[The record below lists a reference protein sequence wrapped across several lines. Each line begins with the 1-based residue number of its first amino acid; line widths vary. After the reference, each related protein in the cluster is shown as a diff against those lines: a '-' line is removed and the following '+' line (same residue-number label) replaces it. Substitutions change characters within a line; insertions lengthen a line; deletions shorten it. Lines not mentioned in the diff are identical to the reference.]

1 MSPNTRQGQTSC
13 YCRSNQRC
21 HWPSAKS
28 QRLSSR
34 LQQHT
39 FVAWWCGLAVLV
51 TMESHVENRLTGPVQ
66 SCLQEFYKG
75 LVNPKL
81 DTDYPNQVCS
91 CRVEI
96 YAMSAIFGRLLRQQN
111 LRPIRFPRGLIKPM
125 TILGLYSMLI
135 SRYHHRD
142 STTMVELAISSW
154 QPLTGNTTWSGG
166 STKATQ
172 LRLES
177 EEKYGDHWW
186 WWWRRGDD
194 K

>member
-34 LQQHT
+34 IQQHT

-66 SCLQEFYKG
+66 SCLQEFYNG

-125 TILGLYSMLI
+125 TILGLCWGFYGRSGGT
-135 SRYHHRD
+135 SDRCF
-142 STTMVELAISSW
+142 SPISSGKLVKIW
-154 QPLTGNTTWSGG
+154 DP
-166 STKATQ
+166 
-172 LRLES
+172 
-177 EEKYGDHWW
+177 
-186 WWWRRGDD
+186 RRGYLLVWGSGLGGFSSCFVVAL